1 MESVFDHNVTKDEL
15 ELLFG
20 TRNMTR
26 ERLDG
31 LTNQEDNYAYLYR
44 LYLLR
49 KNREMATK
57 YLSMIPDSEWKV
69 FTLIQHDFAKF

>member
-1 MESVFDHNVTKDEL
+1 MESVFDHNVTKEEL
-15 ELLFG
+15 EDIFG
-20 TRNMTR
+20 SSDITW
-26 ERLDG
+26 
-31 LTNQEDNYAYLYR
+31 EDLKDWISQVDCYADLYR

-69 FTLIQHDFAKF
+69 FELMQHDFAKF